1 MTATH
6 HTLHRCLT
14 GEALRPATFDERRR
28 YREAMLNSGVGLGA
42 ILVDDGS
49 TCYVEDG
56 SGYADP
62 ACTEQAWEAY
72 HDACASWGETAA
84 EAGASHYMAT
94 RDATD
99 ANLVGARAA
108 GPLPRLEDYGVT
120 RSTPAPPPPLDHDD
134 DVPF

>member
-1 MTATH
+1 MT
-6 HTLHRCLT
+6 HTLHRYLT

-28 YREAMLNSGVGLGA
+28 YRAAMLNSGVGLGV
-42 ILVDDGS
+42 ILVDGLWS
-49 TCYVEDG
+49 YVEDG

-84 EAGASHYMAT
+84 EVGASHYMAT
-94 RDATD
+94 RDASD
-99 ANLVGARAA
+99 ASLVGARAA
-108 GPLPRLEDYGVT
+108 GPLPRPEDYGVT
-120 RSTPAPPPPLDHDD
+120 RSTPAPLPPLDHDD

>member
-1 MTATH
+1 MT
-6 HTLHRCLT
+6 HTLHRYLT

-28 YREAMLNSGVGLGA
+28 YREAMLNSGVGLGVV
-42 ILVDDGS
+42 LVDDLP
-49 TCYVEDG
+49 CYVEDG

-84 EAGASHYMAT
+84 EVGAIHFMAT
-94 RDATD
+94 RNACD

-120 RSTPAPPPPLDHDD
+120 RSPPPPPPPPPLDDEI
-134 DVPF
+134 PF

>member
-1 MTATH
+1 MT
-6 HTLHRCLT
+6 HTLHRYLT

-28 YREAMLNSGVGLGA
+28 YRAAALNSGVGLGSVV
-42 ILVDDGS
+42 VDDDLP
-49 TCYVEDG
+49 CYVEDG

-84 EAGASHYMAT
+84 EVGASHYMAT
-94 RDATD
+94 RDASD

-120 RSTPAPPPPLDHDD
+120 RSPPPPHPPLDHDEI
-134 DVPF
+134 PF

>member
-1 MTATH
+1 MT
-6 HTLHRCLT
+6 HTLHRYLT

-28 YREAMLNSGVGLGA
+28 YREATLNSGVGLGDV
-42 ILVDDGS
+42 LVDDGLP
-49 TCYVEDG
+49 CYVEDG

-84 EAGASHYMAT
+84 EVGASHFMAT
-94 RDATD
+94 RNACD

-120 RSTPAPPPPLDHDD
+120 RSPPPPPPPVDHDD
-134 DVPF
+134 DDEIPF

>member
-134 DVPF
+134 VPF